1 MSNESVNN
9 AEPDKDGDSLSRI
22 PARKH
27 WSVIILKNRVV
38 GVLLF
43 EVLAIVIF
51 SITARK
57 FLTLSNLNTIF
68 LNACIMA
75 ILACAE
81 GVVIITRN
89 YDVSIASILALCAYV
104 GFDLIKRFPSVGPV
118 MILVPILIG
127 TVCGLI
133 NGSIIA
139 YGKASSIFV
148 TLGGLSIYR
157 GIVTIYA
164 GGHQIEPKDVPEW
177 VHDSVTGS
185 MIPGVSNLA
194 IITIVIVLLVTVYLR
209 YTRIGRQIYAI
220 GSNPDAAK
228 FYGLKVSRV
237 ILGAY
242 VLCGALTGLGGFLF
256 AARSSYVVPWFA
268 QGLEMKVIGSVVVGG
283 VSVLGGSGNV
293 VGAALGAIVL
303 ATLDNGLILIGA
315 HEVIRQLLYGIAIVG
330 ACILDASVLKRVN
343 RLLKRSRRRGTVS

>member
-1 MSNESVNN
+1 MSDTPLVQT
-9 AEPDKDGDSLSRI
+9 PKR
-22 PARKH
+22 H
-27 WSVIILKNRVV
+27 WSVVILKNRVM

-43 EVLAIVIF
+43 EALIIVIF
-51 SITARK
+51 SIAARE

-68 LNACIMA
+68 LNACILA

-81 GVVIITRN
+81 AVVIITRN
-89 YDVSIASILALCAYV
+89 YDVSVASMLALAAFV
-104 GFDLIKRFPSVGPV
+104 GFDLIKRYPNAGPV
-118 MILVPILIG
+118 LILVPIGIG
-127 TVCGLI
+127 IVCGLI
-133 NGSIIA
+133 NGSIVA
-139 YGKASSIFV
+139 YGRVSSVFV

-164 GGHQIEPKDVPEW
+164 RGHQIEPKDITDW
-177 VHDSVTGS
+177 VRGTVTGS
-185 MIPGVSNLA
+185 FIPGISNLA
-194 IITIVIVLLVTVYLR
+194 IIAILIVVLVSIFLR

-220 GSNPDAAK
+220 GSNPDAAM

-242 VLCGALTGLGGFLF
+242 VLCGALTGLAGFLF

-268 QGLEMKVIGSVVVGG
+268 QGLEMQVIGAVVVGG

-303 ATLDNGLILIGA
+303 MTMENGLILIGT
-315 HEVIRQLLYGIAIVG
+315 HEVVRQLLYGAAIVG

-343 RLLKRSRRRGTVS
+343 GLLKATKRRGLET

>member
-1 MSNESVNN
+1 MSN
-9 AEPDKDGDSLSRI
+9 APIAGTPKR
-22 PARKH
+22 H
-27 WSVIILKNRVV
+27 WSVVILKNRVM

-43 EVLAIVIF
+43 EVLIMIIF
-51 SITARK
+51 SIAARE

-68 LNACIMA
+68 LNACILA

-81 GVVIITRN
+81 AVVIITRN
-89 YDVSIASILALCAYV
+89 YDVSVASMLALAAFV
-104 GFDLIKRFPSVGPV
+104 GFDLIKKFPNAGPV
-118 MILVPILIG
+118 LILVPVCIG
-127 TVCGLI
+127 IICGLI
-133 NGSIIA
+133 NGSIVA
-139 YGKASSIFV
+139 YGRVSSVFV

-164 GGHQIEPKDVPEW
+164 RGHQIEPKDIADW
-177 VHDSVTGS
+177 VRGTVTGS
-185 MIPGVSNLA
+185 FIPGISNLA
-194 IITIVIVLLVTVYLR
+194 IIAILIVVLVSIYLR

-220 GSNPDAAK
+220 GSNPDAAT

-242 VLCGALTGLGGFLF
+242 VLCGALTGLAGFLF

-268 QGLEMKVIGSVVVGG
+268 QGLEMKVIGAVVVGG

-303 ATLDNGLILIGA
+303 TTMENGLILIGT
-315 HEVIRQLLYGIAIVG
+315 HEVVRQLLYGLAIVG
-330 ACILDASVLKRVN
+330 ACILDASVLKRVSG
-343 RLLKRSRRRGTVS
+343 LLKATKRRGAEG

>member
-1 MSNESVNN
+1 MSGLHTSGRAAV
-9 AEPDKDGDSLSRI
+9 L
-22 PARKH
+22 PAGAPRRH
-27 WSVIILKNRVV
+27 WSVVILKNRVM

-43 EVLAIVIF
+43 EVLIIAIF
-51 SITARK
+51 ALTGKK

-68 LNACIMA
+68 LNACILS

-89 YDVSIASILALCAYV
+89 YDVSIASMLALCAYV
-104 GFDLIKRFPSVGPV
+104 GFDLIKKYPSAGPV
-118 MILVPILIG
+118 LILVPIAIG
-127 TVCGLI
+127 IVCGLI
-133 NGSIIA
+133 NGSLVA
-139 YGKASSIFV
+139 FGKVSSVFV
-148 TLGGLSIYR
+148 TLAGLSIYR

-164 GGHQIEPKDVPEW
+164 GGHQIEPKDIAPW
-177 VHDSVTGS
+177 VRDTVTGS
-185 MIPGVSNLA
+185 ILPGISNLA
-194 IITIVIVLLVTVYLR
+194 LIAIAVIVLVSVLLR

-220 GSNPDAAK
+220 GSNPSAAT

-242 VLCGALTGLGGFLF
+242 VLCGALTGLSGFLF

-268 QGLEMKVIGSVVVGG
+268 QGLEMQVIGAVVVGG

-303 ATLDNGLILIGA
+303 MTMDNGLILVGT
-315 HEVIRQLLYGIAIVG
+315 HEVIRQLLYGVAIVG
-330 ACILDASVLKRVN
+330 ACILDAMVLRQVGG
-343 RLLKRSRRRGTVS
+343 LLKMNKRRGARQ

>member
-1 MSNESVNN
+1 MSDTVFNEQKMTPA
-9 AEPDKDGDSLSRI
+9 AETPKR
-22 PARKH
+22 H
-27 WSVIILKNRVV
+27 WSIVILKNRVV

-43 EVLAIVIF
+43 EVLIMIIF
-51 SITARK
+51 SLAAPK

-68 LNACIMA
+68 LNACILA

-89 YDVSIASILALCAYV
+89 YDVSIASMLALCAYV
-104 GFDLIKRFPSVGPV
+104 GFDLIKKFPNAGPV
-118 MILVPILIG
+118 LILVPIAIG
-127 TVCGLI
+127 IICGLI
-133 NGSIIA
+133 NGAIVG

-157 GIVTIYA
+157 GMATIYA
-164 GGHQIEPKDVPEW
+164 QGHQIEPRDIADW
-177 VHDSVTGS
+177 VRDSVTGS
-185 MIPGVSNLA
+185 FLPGISNLA
-194 IITIVIVLLVTVYLR
+194 IIAIVIIVLVSIYLR

-220 GSNPDAAK
+220 GSNPVAAT

-237 ILGAY
+237 VLGAY
-242 VLCGALTGLGGFLF
+242 VLCGALTGLSGFLF

-268 QGLEMKVIGSVVVGG
+268 QGLEIKVIGAVVVGG

-303 ATLDNGLILIGA
+303 ATLDNGMILIGA
-315 HEVIRQLLYGIAIVG
+315 HEVVRQLLYGLAIVG
-330 ACILDASVLKRVN
+330 ACILDSIVLKRVGG
-343 RLLKRSRRRGTVS
+343 LLKSTKRRRAEG